1 MKLRSAKHGLT
12 AFGMVAVWA
21 LSALAASGAELR
33 IIVPEPHN
41 LQWMSFWVAK
51 GAGYFADAGYDLELV
66 VPDSPRE
73 ATGLVLEG
81 KADCAVLP
89 PPMYLEL
96 IAERFPWVLVA
107 NLLENDAI
115 NLVVRRS
122 VAEERKLSADL
133 PLQERLQKLAGLR
146 IGVAPNPPT
155 RLRALFA
162 SQGLDADRDIKMVIR
177 RGFEQNDAF
186 DDGEVDA
193 LYAHTPYLEEALVDQ
208 DAVMIVNQSA
218 GEAPKLAVRQIH
230 ALVVSRRLASEQRE
244 TVTALVRAI
253 VRAQKL
259 IHDDQPAAVAA
270 IRKEFP
276 VLKRRKVETIVK
288 IYEPAIPRSPRVSA
302 EGFQAA
308 LDLFPASRPRP
319 DLAGINLADYVAPQF
334 VEEVVA
340 AQEKTP
346 AAK

>member
-1 MKLRSAKHGLT
+1 MKTRLKKYS
-12 AFGMVAVWA
+12 
-21 LSALAASGAELR
+21 LSVLAILAAGVLGTFPATGAELR

-51 GAGYFADAGYDLELV
+51 GAGYFAEAGYDLQLV

-73 ATGLVLEG
+73 AQDLVLEG

-96 IAERFPWVLVA
+96 IADRFPWVLVA

-122 VAEERKLSADL
+122 VAEQRKLSADL
-133 PLQERLQKLAGLR
+133 PLKERLQKLAGLR
-146 IGVAPNPPT
+146 VGVAPNPPT

-186 DDGEVDA
+186 DDNEVDA

-230 ALVVSRRLASEQRE
+230 ALAVSRRMASEQRE

-253 VRAQKL
+253 IRAQKL
-259 IHDDQPAAVAA
+259 VHDDQPAAVAA
-270 IRKEFP
+270 IMREFP
-276 VLKRRKVETIVK
+276 ILKRRKVETIVK

-302 EGFQAA
+302 DGFQAA
-308 LDLFPASRPRP
+308 LDLFPASRPKP
-319 DLAGINLADYVAPQF
+319 DLSGINLADYVAPQF
-334 VEEVVA
+334 VEAVLA
-340 AQEKTP
+340 SPDKTP